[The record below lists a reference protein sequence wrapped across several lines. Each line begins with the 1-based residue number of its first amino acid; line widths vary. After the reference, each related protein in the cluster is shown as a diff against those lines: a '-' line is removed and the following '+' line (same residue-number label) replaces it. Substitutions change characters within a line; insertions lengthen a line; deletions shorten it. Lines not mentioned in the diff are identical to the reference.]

1 MCDVFPSSIGNPYLL
16 SLIGLDMHVSQ
27 QVVRFSD
34 TDAAGILYFGSFAT
48 YFDESFLSALRI
60 HGIGWDE
67 HKSYSF
73 LLPIVEHKTKFYAP
87 LKFGDHVNVYCYIS
101 HIGNSS
107 FKSSHV
113 IENSLT
119 NTVCASGYIVR
130 VVVDY
135 NTFEKREIPTV
146 LKNTLENFQVI
157 PESVSP
163 LVREYLLKS

>member
-1 MCDVFPSSIGNPYLL
+1 
-16 SLIGLDMHVSQ
+16 MHISQ

-48 YFDESFLSALRI
+48 YFDESFLSALRT

-67 HKSYSF
+67 HKSYNF

-113 IENSLT
+113 IENIQT
-119 NTVCASGYIVR
+119 KTVCASGYIIR

-135 NTFEKREIPTV
+135 NTFEKRVIPKI
-146 LKNTLENFQVI
+146 LRKTLENFQVI
-157 PESVSP
+157 SQSVSP
-163 LVREYLLKS
+163 QIRQYLIQS